1 MSRVY
6 CMAEKTNEFDV
17 VGLHEQIKELD
28 RIMASDPAMEKA
40 IQDIIRTALKDARS
54 ELSGQA
60 SSGLGMKADPRQ
72 AYRAIK
78 STVYRQ
84 VLGGSLSLFNK
95 RRAGTPHDTWIPS
108 VHTGRG
114 GNRRTRS
121 GRTVAL
127 QSYWGSD
134 RGFIL
139 RFLNQ
144 GTTDR
149 KIKFKSNPKRNE
161 WPSVSKWS
169 KNPNSGKRGKI
180 SPRPWFGNA
189 SYSQMQQA
197 AAAIT
202 GRIEELITK
211 RFNAPS

>member
-1 MSRVY
+1 MVD
-6 CMAEKTNEFDV
+6 KTEEFDV
-17 VGLHEQIKELD
+17 VGLNQQIKELD
-28 RIMASDPAMEKA
+28 KIMASDPSMEKA
-40 IQDIIRTALKDARS
+40 IQDIIRAVLKEARD

-60 SSGLGMKADPRQ
+60 SSGLGMRSDPRQ

-84 VLGGSLSLFNK
+84 VLGGSLSLLNK
-95 RRAGTPHDTWIPS
+95 RKAGSPHDTWLPS
-108 VHTGRG
+108 THTGRG
-114 GNRRTRS
+114 GNRRERS
-121 GRTVAL
+121 GRTTAL

-144 GTTDR
+144 GARDR

-169 KNPNSGKRGKI
+169 KRPNSGNRGNI
-180 SPRPWFGNA
+180 SPRHWFGSA
-189 SYSQMQQA
+189 SLSQMQEA
-197 AAAIT
+197 SAAIT
-202 GRIEELITK
+202 ARIEELISE
-211 RFNAPS
+211 RFNAIS